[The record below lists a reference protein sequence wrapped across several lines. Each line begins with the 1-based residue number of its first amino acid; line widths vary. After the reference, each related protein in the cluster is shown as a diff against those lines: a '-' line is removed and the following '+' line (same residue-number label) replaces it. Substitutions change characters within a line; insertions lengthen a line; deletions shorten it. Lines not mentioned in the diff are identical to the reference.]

1 MVDPND
7 WQRICSEHL
16 AVTSYDR
23 ATLDAIWEDRSY
35 DPKTRPETYLTY
47 PDALARHELGEPE
60 PPRDAPSLWE
70 VVAARRSKRNY
81 LDQPLTL
88 NQLNLLLWSG
98 QGITGDKG
106 DYQLRTAPSS
116 GALYPIETFL
126 FVQRVEGLEPGL
138 YHLDVRG
145 WALEALRLG
154 DLSDTACELA
164 LDQEHVRRA
173 GVTFLWT
180 AVMERCRRKYYERAY
195 RYVWWDVGHVAENLH
210 LAATALGLGS
220 VSMDAWYDR
229 QAHEFLGID
238 GEEHFSVLMASVGRV
253 EGADW
258 EADRRVE

>member
-180 AVMERCRRKYYERAY
+180 AVMSAAGASTTSARIATCGGT
-195 RYVWWDVGHVAENLH
+195 WDTWPKTSTSRPRPSAWGAS
-210 LAATALGLGS
+210 AWTPGTTARPTSSWGS
-220 VSMDAWYDR
+220 TARSTSAC
-229 QAHEFLGID
+229 
-238 GEEHFSVLMASVGRV
+238 
-253 EGADW
+253 
-258 EADRRVE
+258 